1 MSVFLLPDVGEGLVE
16 AEIVSWKVAVG
27 DVVTLNQPLVEIETA
42 KAIVELPSPYAGTVT
57 TLHGAVGDVIEVG
70 HPLVDFDG
78 GDAGESAPPLETPA
92 APPAAEPAESAE
104 SAESTKSSAAERTP
118 VLVGYGVSPDRARRR
133 RHHTPAPAA
142 APAPAPAPAAPAAG
156 ARGPLV
162 PRTTPPVRLYA
173 RQHGV
178 DLETLTGSGR
188 DGIITRADVEQALRA
203 PAPAPAP
210 APTRATPL
218 GPTRFAGH
226 EIAGWDE
233 GPREERIA
241 VRGVARAMAEA
252 MTASAFSAPHAAAWV
267 RVDATK
273 TMELVAALRE
283 RPAFAPLRISPLL
296 IVALALCDGARH
308 FPGINSSF
316 DAASGEVIVRR
327 QVNLGIAVAS
337 SRGLLVPNVKGADRM
352 SPAELAAALT
362 GTIDRA
368 RTATS
373 TPDEMLHTTLT
384 ITNVGPFHVDGAV
397 PILPPGTG
405 AIVAVGQIARRPW
418 VVGDAVV
425 PRETV
430 DLSMAFDHRQIDGA
444 LASAFLAHVGQFLED
459 PAPAMIAP

>member
-42 KAIVELPSPYAGTVT
+42 KAVVELPSPYAGTVT

-78 GDAGESAPPLETPA
+78 GEAGAPEAPAGATAAPVPVAEAGE
-92 APPAAEPAESAE
+92 
-104 SAESTKSSAAERTP
+104 AERTP

-133 RHHTPAPAA
+133 RHHAT
-142 APAPAPAPAAPAAG
+142 APAPAPAPAAPAATSAAAG
-156 ARGPLV
+156 LLV

-178 DLETLTGSGR
+178 DLRTLRGTGR
-188 DGIITRADVEQALRA
+188 DGIITRADVERALSA
-203 PAPAPAP
+203 PAPAPALAP
-210 APTRATPL
+210 AAPL
-218 GPTRFAGH
+218 APTRFAGH
-226 EIAGWDE
+226 ELAAWDA

-283 RPAFAPLRISPLL
+283 RPAFASLRISPLL

-316 DAASGEVIVRR
+316 DAAAGEVIVRR

-337 SRGLLVPNVKGADRM
+337 PRGLLVPNVKGADRM
-352 SPAELAAALT
+352 SPGELAAALT

-368 RTATS
+368 RTAAS

-459 PAPAMIAP
+459 PAPAIIAP

>member
-1 MSVFLLPDVGEGLVE
+1 P
-16 AEIVSWKVAVG
+16 A
-27 DVVTLNQPLVEIETA
+27 
-42 KAIVELPSPYAGTVT
+42 
-57 TLHGAVGDVIEVG
+57 
-70 HPLVDFDG
+70 
-78 GDAGESAPPLETPA
+78 TPA
-92 APPAAEPAESAE
+92 APAPASEAGESDG
-104 SAESTKSSAAERTP
+104 AERTP
-118 VLVGYGVSPDRARRR
+118 VLVGYGVSPDRARRH
-133 RHHTPAPAA
+133 RHHAPAPAA
-142 APAPAPAPAAPAAG
+142 PTPAPAAPAAASG
-156 ARGPLV
+156 QLV
-162 PRTTPPVRLYA
+162 ARTTPPVRLYA

-178 DLETLTGSGR
+178 DLSTLTGTGR

-203 PAPAPAP
+203 PAAAPAAP
-210 APTRATPL
+210 AASL
-218 GPTRFAGH
+218 APTRFAGH
-226 EIAGWDE
+226 ELAAWDV

-252 MTASAFSAPHAAAWV
+252 MTASAFSAPHAATWV

-283 RPAFAPLRISPLL
+283 RPAFASLRVSPLL

-316 DAASGEVIVRR
+316 DAAAGEVIVRR

-337 SRGLLVPNVKGADRM
+337 PRGLLVPNIKGADAM
-352 SPAELAAALT
+352 TPAELAAALT

-368 RTATS
+368 RAATS

-384 ITNVGPFHVDGAV
+384 ITNVGPYHVDGAV

>member
-42 KAIVELPSPYAGTVT
+42 KAVVELPSPYAGTVT

-78 GDAGESAPPLETPA
+78 GEAGAPEAPAGATAAPAPVAEAGE
-92 APPAAEPAESAE
+92 
-104 SAESTKSSAAERTP
+104 AERTP

-133 RHHTPAPAA
+133 RHHAT
-142 APAPAPAPAAPAAG
+142 APAPAPAPAAPAATSAAAG
-156 ARGPLV
+156 LLV

-178 DLETLTGSGR
+178 DLRTLRGTGR
-188 DGIITRADVEQALRA
+188 DGIITRADVERALSA
-203 PAPAPAP
+203 PAPAPALAP
-210 APTRATPL
+210 AAPL
-218 GPTRFAGH
+218 APTRFAGH
-226 EIAGWDE
+226 ELAAWDA

-283 RPAFAPLRISPLL
+283 RPAFASLRISPLL

-316 DAASGEVIVRR
+316 DAAAGEVIVRR

-337 SRGLLVPNVKGADRM
+337 PRGLLVPNVKGADRM
-352 SPAELAAALT
+352 SPGELAAALT

-368 RTATS
+368 RTAAS

-459 PAPAMIAP
+459 PAPAIIAP

>member
-42 KAIVELPSPYAGTVT
+42 KAVVELPSPYAGTVT

-78 GDAGESAPPLETPA
+78 GESGGPTVPAAAPATPA
-92 APPAAEPAESAE
+92 PAPKAAPAPTAEAAE
-104 SAESTKSSAAERTP
+104 TERTP
-118 VLVGYGVSPDRARRR
+118 VLVGYGVSPDQARRH
-133 RHHTPAPAA
+133 RHHAATPAAPAA
-142 APAPAPAPAAPAAG
+142 APAPVASG
-156 ARGPLV
+156 LLV

-178 DLETLTGSGR
+178 DLRTLTGTGR
-188 DGIITRADVEQALRA
+188 DGIITRADVERALA
-203 PAPAPAP
+203 APVPSPAPATPA
-210 APTRATPL
+210 APL

-226 EIAGWDE
+226 EIAGWDA
-233 GPREERIA
+233 GPREERLA

-252 MTASAFSAPHAAAWV
+252 MTTSAFSAPHAAAWV

-273 TMELVAALRE
+273 TMELVASLRQ

-316 DAASGEVIVRR
+316 DAAAGEVIVRR

-337 SRGLLVPNVKGADRM
+337 PRGLLVPNIKGADRM
-352 SPAELAAALT
+352 GPSELAAALT
-362 GTIDRA
+362 GTIERA
-368 RTATS
+368 RTAAS

-418 VVGDAVV
+418 VVGDTVV

-459 PAPAMIAP
+459 PAPAIIAP

>member
-42 KAIVELPSPYAGTVT
+42 KAVVELPSPYAGTVT

-78 GDAGESAPPLETPA
+78 GEAVSAAAPAETPA
-92 APPAAEPAESAE
+92 TPPAPARATEPAEPGE
-104 SAESTKSSAAERTP
+104 TERTP

-133 RHHTPAPAA
+133 RHHAT
-142 APAPAPAPAAPAAG
+142 APAPAPAPAALAATSAAAG
-156 ARGPLV
+156 LLV

-178 DLETLTGSGR
+178 DLRTLTGTGR
-188 DGIITRADVEQALRA
+188 DGIITRADVERALSA
-203 PAPAPAP
+203 PARASAPVPAAP
-210 APTRATPL
+210 LA
-218 GPTRFAGH
+218 PTRFAGH
-226 EIAGWDE
+226 ELAAWDAG
-233 GPREERIA
+233 PLEERIA

-316 DAASGEVIVRR
+316 DAAAGEVIVRR

-337 SRGLLVPNVKGADRM
+337 PRGLLVPNVKGADRM
-352 SPAELAAALT
+352 SPGELAAALT

-368 RTATS
+368 RTAAS

-459 PAPAMIAP
+459 PAPAIIAP